1 MLYTA
6 AAAWIGLI
14 WRRPFH
20 PIQPILTHLK
30 HLMFVFWTMWMCQTL
45 PQRSRA
51 ARTAPV
57 APVCIRQHT
66 ASLDP
71 VRFLEEPRPSRT
83 RSCHDKKTT
92 RTHECCCRRKQRHAT
107 DHHEYRV
114 IRQTRHTDTHT
125 HTQQSHST
133 VSHLFWNAPGEDGL
147 CWPVWLRRTFMGS
160 CGSIQRAISLPNGK
174 PITAI

>member
-14 WRRPFH
+14 WRWPFH
-20 PIQPILTHLK
+20 PIQPVLTHLK

-92 RTHECCCRRKQRHAT
+92 QTHECCCRRKQRHAT

-125 HTQQSHST
+125 HTHTAESQHCITSVLKCTGGRWPLLAGVIEADFHGKLWVNT
-133 VSHLFWNAPGEDGL
+133 EGHL
-147 CWPVWLRRTFMGS
+147 S
-160 CGSIQRAISLPNGK
+160 S
-174 PITAI
+174 